1 MVAFELLL
9 TVPVVT
15 LKVADVAVAA
25 TVTEVG
31 TVSVVLVFVKVTPA
45 PPAGA
50 GWVKVTVQVLAEL
63 CATLVGLQTSEETN
77 VEAASPTVVL
87 AELLL

>member
-1 MVAFELLL
+1 MIVELELLL

-15 LKVADVAVAA
+15 VKVAEFAFAP

-31 TVSVVLVFVKVTPA
+31 TLRVELLFERVTLALVGVVCVR
-45 PPAGA
+45 
-50 GWVKVTVQVLAEL
+50 VTVQVLDEL
-63 CATLVGLQTSEETN
+63 GPRLVGLQESEETSTGA
-77 VEAASPTVVL
+77 VRVTVVL